1 MDNLPDIRGQKCF
14 KTVLPKLPVPPK
26 NTKKRALFLLT
37 KWTRLCT
44 ILSGGELMNF
54 YSVRDLRTD
63 SKSMW
68 QDLTRGDEVVLT
80 NNGKPSALIIDI
92 PEGSFDEIVHAVR
105 QAKAMIALNS
115 MRRKAAKTGFMSD
128 DEIESLID
136 EARNGG

>member
-1 MDNLPDIRGQKCF
+1 
-14 KTVLPKLPVPPK
+14 
-26 NTKKRALFLLT
+26 
-37 KWTRLCT
+37 
-44 ILSGGELMNF
+44 MNF

-68 QDLTRGDEVVLT
+68 QDLNRGEEVVLT

-105 QAKAMIALNS
+105 QAKAMIALNN

-128 DEIESLID
+128 NEIESLID